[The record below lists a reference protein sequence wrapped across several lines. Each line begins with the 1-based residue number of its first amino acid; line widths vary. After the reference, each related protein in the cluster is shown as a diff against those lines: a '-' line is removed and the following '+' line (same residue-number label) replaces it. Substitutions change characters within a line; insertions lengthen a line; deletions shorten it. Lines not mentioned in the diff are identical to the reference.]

1 MRNIAIFGG
10 MRGRI
15 KLLITCCFLFTLA
28 TGCVF
33 GRQPF
38 RGVVSY
44 RDGRVFLS
52 LNQPKKFYRVGK
64 LPGGWKRLKTPARAI
79 TFFDSGTGSSIS
91 TDAFCGRSVGDQAL
105 SALGG
110 EVISALDDRKV
121 TEEVPFTLDGRAAVR
136 QRVEGKFNGVPIVLD
151 LVVVR
156 KDDCVFD
163 MYAIMPPDS
172 VSATEGDFE
181 TFYLGFHYK

>member
-1 MRNIAIFGG
+1 MGNIAIFGY
-10 MRGRI
+10 MVGRI
-15 KLLITCCFLFTLA
+15 KLLIICCFLFALA

-52 LNQPKKFYRVGK
+52 LNHPKKFYRVGK
-64 LPGGWKRLKTPARAI
+64 LPEGWNLLKTPARAI
-79 TFFDSGTGSSIS
+79 TFFNDDTSSSIS
-91 TDAFCGRSVGDQAL
+91 TDAFCGRSVGGQGL
-105 SALGG
+105 SSLGG

-121 TEEVPFTLDGRAAVR
+121 VEEVPFMLDGRAAVR

-151 LVVVR
+151 LIVVR
-156 KDDCVFD
+156 KDNCVFD

-181 TFYLGFHYK
+181 TFYLGFRYK

>member
-1 MRNIAIFGG
+1 MSGKT
-10 MRGRI
+10 
-15 KLLITCCFLFTLA
+15 KLLILSSLLLLLVA
-28 TGCVF
+28 GCVF

-52 LNQPKKFYRVGK
+52 LNQPKKFYLVGE
-64 LPGGWKRLKTPARAI
+64 LPEGWSRMKTPARAI
-79 TFFDSGTGSSIS
+79 TFYDDDTGSSIS
-91 TDAFCGRSVGDQAL
+91 TDAFCGRSIGDRSL
-105 SALGG
+105 SSLGG
-110 EVISALDDRKV
+110 EVISALDDREV
-121 TEEVPFTLDGRAAVR
+121 VEEVPFTLDGRSAVR

-156 KDDCVFD
+156 KDDCAFD

-172 VSATEGDFE
+172 VSSVEDDFKI
-181 TFYLGFHYK
+181 FYLGFHYE